1 MRAGGTASSA
11 QPQSPLSP
19 IKNPKTKSRCASALD
34 SQSHFIKSKRSPGKR
49 RNHRKTPL
57 RSPSRN
63 LQPTGSHVRRWDSTN
78 RERINRALDVT
89 VCVEEHHQDAGNF
102 SFSCPY
108 CPRLFL
114 RKSVLNRHLR
124 SHMDQKPFRCLHC
137 PKSFRK
143 KGNLAKH
150 LRSHLRQKTFRCKHC
165 GKVFNSR
172 TEFSSHLKTHEAPSC
187 FHCNRILTPSRLQK
201 TVNTAGPIKQPTC
214 STCIKAFVQSPT
226 LGGKHLPMLSSGNR
240 AQTAKKPFKCRHCGK
255 SFTRRNLLTKHVRTR
270 TLERPYKCI
279 RCCKA
284 FASSAKMAAHL
295 RLHGEITNLVLPKL
309 G

>member
-1 MRAGGTASSA
+1 MRAGGTASTN
-11 QPQSPLSP
+11 PQSPLSP
-19 IKNPKTKSRCASALD
+19 ITKPKTNLRCESALD
-34 SQSHFIKSKRSPGKR
+34 SQSPFIKLKRSPTKW
-49 RNHRKTPL
+49 
-57 RSPSRN
+57 RN
-63 LQPTGSHVRRWDSTN
+63 LRQATLKSPNQNLKPNGSHVRRWDSTN
-78 RERINRALDVT
+78 RERINPALDVT
-89 VCVEEHHQDAGNF
+89 VCVEQQHQDAGNV
-102 SFSCPY
+102 SYSCPY

-124 SHMDQKPFRCLHC
+124 SHLDQKPFRCLHC
-137 PKSFRK
+137 PRSFRK
-143 KGNLAKH
+143 KGNLARH

-165 GKVFNSR
+165 GKFFNSR

-187 FHCNRILTPSRLQK
+187 FHCSRILDPSRLQK
-201 TVNTAGPIKQPTC
+201 TVNTAGPLKQPTC

-226 LGGKHLPMLSSGNR
+226 LGGKHLPMLSAGNR

-295 RLHGEITNLVLPKL
+295 RQHGEITSLVLPKL
-309 G
+309 Q